1 MSALVD
7 LHSYR
12 LLLDALHC
20 GAAILSRAGNV
31 EFVNDRL
38 CRMSGR
44 SREELEGQPLE
55 ALYNTADARAMLQDH
70 RERFEEPHEGDFFLP
85 LPDGQRLPVIT
96 SARPLGDQP
105 PLNDYRLV
113 TIIDISRQKQAERAI
128 QEQYRTIAELSNTI
142 LEQAISLRGH
152 ADVLEARVRSR
163 TSELR
168 EANLDT
174 IYMLAIAS
182 EAKDEDTGRHV
193 RRIQELTRVIAL
205 ELQMGEAEADAIG
218 YSSVLHDVGKMHIP
232 DHILKKP
239 GPLTDAER
247 RLVEQ
252 HTIVGERILGSNP
265 FFARARRIARSHHEN
280 YDGSGYPDAR
290 RAGEIPI
297 EARIV
302 HVADVFDAL
311 THPRVYKSAWDTDRA
326 LDMLRKGSG
335 RLFDPVVVDAFGRL
349 AERGEHVREVPWP
362 KIDTVTAE

>member
-1 MSALVD
+1 MTALVD
-7 LHSYR
+7 LYPFR
-12 LLLDALHC
+12 LLLDALQC
-20 GAAILSRAGNV
+20 GAAILSRAGKV

-38 CRMSGR
+38 CEMSAR
-44 SREELEGQPLE
+44 SREELEGQPLD
-55 ALYNTADARAMLQDH
+55 ALYNTDDAQRMLADH
-70 RERFEEPHEGDFFLP
+70 RERFEEPREGEFFLP
-85 LPDGQRLPVIT
+85 LPSGKRMPVIT

-105 PLNDYRLV
+105 PLSDYRLV

-128 QEQYRTIAELSNTI
+128 QEQYQTIAELSNTI
-142 LEQAISLRGH
+142 LEQAVSLREH

-168 EANLDT
+168 DANLDT

-193 RRIQELTRVIAL
+193 RRIQELARVIAL
-205 ELQMGEAEADAIG
+205 ELQLGEADADAIG

-280 YDGSGYPDAR
+280 FDGSGYPDAR
-290 RAGEIPI
+290 RSDEIPI

-311 THPRVYKSAWDTDRA
+311 THPRVYKGAWDIDRA

-335 RLFDPVVVDAFGRL
+335 HLFDPMVVEAFGRL
-349 AERGEHVREVPWP
+349 ADRGDHVREVPWP
-362 KIDTVTAE
+362 RIDTVTSD